1 MARTPIATALLGAA
15 LVAAPESSAQTPLT
29 TERIISGVSS
39 PVWVGTCGRPGDNR
53 IFVVE
58 QNQADIEIFTD
69 GVKNNV
75 PYLNLDSITTVT
87 TGGERGLLGV
97 AFHPDYEENAYVFI
111 NYTGAGGATF
121 IDRFTAYAPDA
132 NRVDASSRVQV
143 MSFNQPYTN
152 HNGGWIG
159 FGPDGMLY
167 VATGDGGSA
176 NDPQCNAQNPNSPL
190 GKLLRVD
197 VDSIDSTGSYSVP
210 ADNPFVG
217 VPGVLPEIFHFGLRN
232 PWRCSFDPVTGDLYM
247 GDVGQNLREE
257 VSISP
262 LGSSG
267 GNYGWRIQEGELCNG
282 LGACTAAPGCGSASY
297 LPPVHTYSH
306 GGGNCSIT
314 GGIVYRGCAIPD
326 LSGTYFFSDYC
337 SGKIWSFELVGG
349 VTTAFTDRTAELD
362 PAGPLGIGGVTAFGT
377 DHEGEMLIAD
387 YFGGEVFRLIP
398 ASGAAAGC
406 DTLRS
411 DWNAISAQFG
421 GAQELEL
428 HMGAGNAG
436 ALYVVLGSASGTSS
450 GLSLNGVTIPL
461 VFDSYLSFTLGALNQ
476 PPFQQNFGVLD
487 AEGMAEAEIQ
497 VPAGVLGGA
506 QVGLTLHHAA
516 VVLDGTGSPVAA
528 TNAVP
533 LTFAP

>member
-1 MARTPIATALLGAA
+1 
-15 LVAAPESSAQTPLT
+15 
-29 TERIISGVSS
+29 
-39 PVWVGTCGRPGDNR
+39 
-53 IFVVE
+53 
-58 QNQADIEIFTD
+58 
-69 GVKNNV
+69 
-75 PYLNLDSITTVT
+75 
-87 TGGERGLLGV
+87 
-97 AFHPDYEENAYVFI
+97 
-111 NYTGAGGATF
+111 
-121 IDRFTAYAPDA
+121 
-132 NRVDASSRVQV
+132 
-143 MSFNQPYTN
+143 
-152 HNGGWIG
+152 
-159 FGPDGMLY
+159 
-167 VATGDGGSA
+167 
-176 NDPQCNAQNPNSPL
+176 
-190 GKLLRVD
+190 
-197 VDSIDSTGSYSVP
+197 
-210 ADNPFVG
+210 
-217 VPGVLPEIFHFGLRN
+217 
-232 PWRCSFDPVTGDLYM
+232 
-247 GDVGQNLREE
+247 
-257 VSISP
+257 
-262 LGSSG
+262 
-267 GNYGWRIQEGELCNG
+267 
-282 LGACTAAPGCGSASY
+282 
-297 LPPVHTYSH
+297 
-306 GGGNCSIT
+306 
-314 GGIVYRGCAIPD
+314 
-326 LSGTYFFSDYC
+326 
-337 SGKIWSFELVGG
+337 

-387 YFGGEVFRLIP
+387 YFGGEVFRLVP